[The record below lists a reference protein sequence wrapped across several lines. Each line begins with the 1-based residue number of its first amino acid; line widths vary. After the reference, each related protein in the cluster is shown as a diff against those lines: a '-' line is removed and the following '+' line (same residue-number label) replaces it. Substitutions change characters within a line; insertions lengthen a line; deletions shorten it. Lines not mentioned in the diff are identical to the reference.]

1 MPSIDLKD
9 QYFGCE
15 IEMTGLT
22 RQQAAEAVASL
33 FGTNAVHSRSS
44 RTYDPWEVTDN
55 EGKTWRF
62 VYDSSIHG
70 SHRTGRQQVPIGD
83 GDYKVEMNSPKLEY
97 SEMGKLQEV
106 VRTLRHAGA
115 VVNGSCGMHVHVDAS
130 KHTPQSLK
138 NALSIMYSK
147 EDILFKALNVN
158 ESRVERWCQKVREPM
173 LEKIRKLPSN
183 TTMDR
188 LRREWYEGS
197 DGSYEHYNW
206 TRYYAL
212 NLHSVFYRGTLEWRC
227 FESTLHAGKVRANI
241 TLALAISAQAINQS
255 RTVMRKTEIS
265 ENPAFTF
272 RTFLLRLGL
281 IGPEYKNVREHL
293 LSKLPGDRAF
303 YHRPHDLSDING
315 QNLRHPAPE
324 RQTEFRV
331 EQVVVLADEEY
342 RQFQETR
349 FLQDQIFL
357 FDYQDKMWF
366 DPGSLCWHCVL
377 VKGENSRDG
386 ILVESEGYC
395 YTRYA
400 AFAPDCGKLRLQD
413 IPVHYEYPAKAPEQK
428 KSRKRKVPER

>member
-22 RQQAAEAVASL
+22 RQKAAEAVASL
-33 FGTNAVHSRSS
+33 FGTTARQTYES
-44 RTYDPWEVTDN
+44 RTYDPWEVKDR
-55 EGKTWRF
+55 EGKAWRF

-70 SHRTGRQQVPIGD
+70 SRRVNRQQIPISD
-83 GDYKVEMNSPKLEY
+83 RIYKVEMNSPKLEY

-106 VRTLRHAGA
+106 VRALRHAGA
-115 VVNGSCGMHVHVDAS
+115 VVNPSCGMHVHVDAS

-158 ESRVERWCQKVREPM
+158 EERVKRYCRKVREPV
-173 LEKIRKLPSN
+173 LEKIRMLPTN
-183 TTMDR
+183 TTMER
-188 LRREWYEGS
+188 LKQEWYEGF
-197 DGSYEHYNW
+197 DESYDHYNW

-293 LSKLPGDRAF
+293 LSNLPGDRAWR
-303 YHRPHDLSDING
+303 YDKSQYPSL
-315 QNLRHPAPE
+315 QNRQNQE
-324 RQTEFRV
+324 R
-331 EQVVVLADEEY
+331 
-342 RQFQETR
+342 
-349 FLQDQIFL
+349 
-357 FDYQDKMWF
+357 
-366 DPGSLCWHCVL
+366 
-377 VKGENSRDG
+377 
-386 ILVESEGYC
+386 
-395 YTRYA
+395 
-400 AFAPDCGKLRLQD
+400 
-413 IPVHYEYPAKAPEQK
+413 
-428 KSRKRKVPER
+428 

>member
-1 MPSIDLKD
+1 MRQLILL
-9 QYFGCE
+9 YWGCIFLMYLSQVYYPVSE
-15 IEMTGLT
+15 LPEGSQIGKRHFMLRRADIFMIAAIVWMTCFSFL
-22 RQQAAEAVASL
+22 
-33 FGTNAVHSRSS
+33 
-44 RTYDPWEVTDN
+44 RT
-55 EGKTWRF
+55 
-62 VYDSSIHG
+62 
-70 SHRTGRQQVPIGD
+70 
-83 GDYKVEMNSPKLEY
+83 
-97 SEMGKLQEV
+97 
-106 VRTLRHAGA
+106 
-115 VVNGSCGMHVHVDAS
+115 
-130 KHTPQSLK
+130 
-138 NALSIMYSK
+138 
-147 EDILFKALNVN
+147 ILGPP
-158 ESRVERWCQKVREPM
+158 PM
-173 LEKIRKLPSN
+173 LIAQGRNSLYLGYGKDCRKV
-183 TTMDR
+183 
-188 LRREWYEGS
+188 
-197 DGSYEHYNW
+197 
-206 TRYYAL
+206 
-212 NLHSVFYRGTLEWRC
+212 NLQDVP
-227 FESTLHAGKVRANI
+227 
-241 TLALAISAQAINQS
+241 
-255 RTVMRKTEIS
+255 M
-265 ENPAFTF
+265 
-272 RTFLLRLGL
+272 
-281 IGPEYKNVREHL
+281 EHL
-293 LSKLPGDRAF
+293 VLEEPKAYQEHAVF